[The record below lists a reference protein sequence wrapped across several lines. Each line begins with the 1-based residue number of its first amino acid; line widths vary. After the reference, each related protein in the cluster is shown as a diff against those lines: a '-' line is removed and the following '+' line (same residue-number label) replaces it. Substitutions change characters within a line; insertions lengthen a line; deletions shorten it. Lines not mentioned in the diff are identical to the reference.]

1 MKAFVTGGT
10 GLIGH
15 SIVRQLVE
23 RGYEVTALARSALGA
38 ESLRGLGAK
47 VVFGDIT
54 NPESLRQGVR
64 GSDVVF
70 HIAAVY
76 DYTPQG
82 TAQCEAVNVE
92 GTRNVL
98 ELAFELEIPRIVY
111 TSTVAVFGDTHGEL
125 PDETYYAEG
134 PFLSEY
140 DRTKWLAHYQVAES
154 LIAQGAPIIIVMP
167 GTVYGP
173 GDTSWLAEMMRLFHR
188 GLLPVLP
195 GPETVLTYAYVD
207 DVAEGHILAAE
218 KGRVGECYILAGP
231 AVPLG
236 EMVDFWAQLTGKRPP
251 LAAIPARFV
260 KGLSPVAG
268 RLQSALSLPQTFSG
282 ELVGSLGVSYAG
294 RSDKARAELG
304 WRPRP
309 LQTGMLE
316 TFEWIAATEPTD
328 AGEREKRAAR
338 LTLLIAVIVLLLW
351 LRRRHFVTAGSKSGS
366 ITGVIEAETT

>member
-10 GLIGH
+10 GLIGR
-15 SIVRQLVE
+15 SVVRQLIE
-23 RGYEVTALARSALGA
+23 RGYQVNALARSALGA
-38 ESLRGLGAK
+38 DSLRRLGAS
-47 VVFGDIT
+47 VTLGDIT
-54 NPESLRQGVR
+54 NVESMRQGMR

-70 HIAAVY
+70 HIAAIY
-76 DYTPQG
+76 EYTPEG
-82 TAQCEAVNVE
+82 IAQCESVNVA

-98 ELAFELEIPRIVY
+98 ELAFELNVPRIIY

-125 PDETYYAEG
+125 PDESHFAEG

-140 DRTKWLAHYQVAES
+140 DRTKWLAHYEVAEP
-154 LIAQGAPIIIVMP
+154 LIAGGAPIIIVMP
-167 GTVYGP
+167 GAVYGP
-173 GDTSWLAEMMRLFHR
+173 GDSSWLAEMMRLFHR
-188 GLLPVLP
+188 GLLPILP
-195 GPETVLTYAYVD
+195 GPETTLTYAYVD

-218 KGRVGECYILAGP
+218 KGRIGECYILAGP

-251 LAAIPARFV
+251 LAAVPARFV
-260 KGLSPVAG
+260 SALSPLAG
-268 RLQSALSLPQTFSG
+268 RLQPALSLPQTFSG

-316 TFEWIAATEPTD
+316 TFEWIAATEPAD
-328 AGEREKRAAR
+328 AGAREKRAAG
-338 LTLLIAVIVLLLW
+338 LIALAMVAFLITLLWGRKQRPDIEPIA
-351 LRRRHFVTAGSKSGS
+351 
-366 ITGVIEAETT
+366 